1 MVGSHV
7 GVERRKAQLATKYF
21 GVSAA
26 VLTEKLSERHNA
38 VLRYWSESES
48 EGQKVY
54 LKAAILMT

>member
-1 MVGSHV
+1 
-7 GVERRKAQLATKYF
+7 
-21 GVSAA
+21 

-48 EGQKVY
+48 EGQFFY